1 MLFKYQQ
8 FLKENNSLNIW
19 YHGTPDGRG
28 IVKDGFSQNTKS
40 VEYLKDIEGYKD
52 IMNQLEQARIDGKD
66 KYFEILDKI
75 SDFKDNFTFN
85 KPIFLSNNY
94 RVASTYATEKRAF
107 DYQESIPKVFKM
119 GIKNEGKV
127 LTIYAHNKRFRFID
141 SDFIKKGLMDGG
153 ISSEKA
159 EETISKFNFFSRKDG
174 ISTDTI
180 GAIATYLGFDTVDVV
195 GVLDSY
201 HGGTVKSTVRMVFDS
216 KNIEILN

>member
-1 MLFKYQQ
+1 MVFNYNQ
-8 FLKENNSLNIW
+8 FLKENNSPNTW

-40 VEYLKDIEGYKD
+40 VEYLKDIEGYRD
-52 IMNQLEQARIDGKD
+52 IMNQLEQARIDGED
-66 KYFEILDKI
+66 RYFEILDKI

-107 DYQESIPKVFKM
+107 DYQESIPKVFKIGM
-119 GIKNEGKV
+119 KNEGKV

-141 SDFIKKGLMDGG
+141 SDFIKNGLIKSG
-153 ISSEKA
+153 ISSEKS
-159 EETISKFNFFSRKDG
+159 EETLSKFNFISRKDG
-174 ISTDTI
+174 ISTDII

-201 HGGTVKSTVRMVFDS
+201 HGGTVKSTVRMVFDP